1 MIQADRLVKWYGPTL
16 AVDHVSLEVPQGQ
29 IVGFLGPN
37 GAGKSTTIR
46 MLTGYLPP
54 SSGTASIEG
63 HNIQT
68 ASREARARIGYLPE
82 STPLYPEMRVSE
94 YLEFR
99 GKLMGMNRADRKS
112 RSGLVIDRCGLTPL
126 RRRTIGRLSKG
137 NRQRVGL
144 AQALLHSPPV
154 LILDE
159 PTSGLDPAQIGQFR
173 KLVRELADSHTIL
186 LSSHILPEIEKT
198 ADRVIMIAAGRLV
211 AEGTIDELRSKTTTG
226 GRLILEAR
234 ADANTLRQL
243 LEGESRVAELSVG
256 DQTGGWAQATLT
268 PRDAEDLRESV
279 AQRLASANILT
290 RELRV
295 EAPSLEAFFIE
306 MTATQTRGESP
317 AV

>member
-112 RSGLVIDRCGLTPL
+112 RSGLVIDRCGLTPV

-226 GRLILEAR
+226 GRLILEAK

-243 LEGESRVAELSVG
+243 LEGESRLADLSVS
-256 DQTGGWAQATLT
+256 DQAGGWTQATLT

-279 AQRLASANILT
+279 AQRLASANILI

-306 MTATQTRGESP
+306 MTATQTRAESP
-317 AV
+317 AA